1 MLNKIKSVIDIVTK
15 YHMTI
20 IKMIDYKIPF
30 LVNYLLFKVFVMS
43 FKEQIKYLR
52 SVDQEQIE
60 FN

>member
-1 MLNKIKSVIDIVTK
+1 MIDIVTK

-43 FKEQIKYLR
+43 FKEEIKYFR